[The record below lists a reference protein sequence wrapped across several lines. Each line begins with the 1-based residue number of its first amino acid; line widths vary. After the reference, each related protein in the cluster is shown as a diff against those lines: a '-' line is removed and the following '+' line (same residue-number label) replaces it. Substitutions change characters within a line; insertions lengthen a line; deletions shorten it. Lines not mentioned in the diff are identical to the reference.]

1 MTDMCNFGLWK
12 GIEELTHDIDTKI
25 KKICC
30 IQDTIFLLSTCFEL
44 FCGLVVENKSIQF
57 HKYCEKLVKDIGT
70 RGSDL
75 YIIDIE
81 GRIFHNRNIQNASD
95 FEQIEIE
102 DESKTCAHGFQSKS
116 SSIKIKN
123 IAAGEYG
130 CLFIT
135 ENYELWAS
143 GTMPEIRIESL
154 TPKKVLCFDGKIITD
169 IAVGNDFAMVLSRKS
184 IKLERESDSE
194 ISENVFVLNC
204 PKCMLASRMS
214 SPVSNDTCP
223 LGLKLDKLS
232 EECIS
237 NTSPIDI
244 CLPIESSSGKAED
257 FENVSEEL
265 NSADAIS
272 ETQVSE
278 DSSKSR
284 TLHSFINSDSARLF
298 LTKQLSWMS
307 AGEEYLADYTE
318 KPTRIIK
325 ENVSNLTSLVYE
337 GVKSL
342 SRHMSGGSENGMTD
356 CLSRSE
362 NNNEDAVS
370 KLYDF
375 FDSCSTLSDK
385 DNSESD
391 TSEKALCLIRT
402 GQRLLNSDLW
412 TWGKVNHGQL
422 GTGDQ
427 IKRTKPIIVAK
438 LSGLG
443 IKNISCGEDHA
454 LAISLDGRI
463 FLWGENNHHQI
474 NVDSKTNQSF
484 PKQFDKLVNSR
495 VLSAYCG
502 AKHTSI
508 LTQDLKLC
516 FMGKHNEGITND
528 IIELSNCVEESHDDS
543 GISLK
548 KISSHGKHNDKNNVQ
563 LNFNNVQA
571 SGVYTYCNAVA
582 KVPDYVSTEQKFLE
596 NLLFMQIYVL
606 KPLAKTFTSDSNDTD
621 AYENICSKFN
631 EILYV
636 TALYVESLHL
646 FNQSNID
653 VFEII
658 LIHKTDE
665 MIYIYNEYV
674 NALCN
679 VISLNGFRVL
689 ARKFDI
695 PTYIK
700 KHYANIKKIKTS
712 EEIFNHIFNYPL
724 EHILIYKKTIPEL
737 FKNIE
742 FQDKQSIDKQIL
754 DLQIKWD
761 LLNSNKCKA
770 VDEAQFTQNFWQNA
784 GKILETYWLPQ
795 RRLIRDSRND
805 PLYVHNTYRFINH
818 WFILLSDI
826 LLHMTNGHPHVYDLK
841 TLWVEPLPDSDVLT
855 NSLMLISPEDNIIV
869 YAPSPSEKSRWLL
882 ALQQA
887 IKSVMKKI
895 NSNQPPI
902 VRIANYTYT
911 KNAAYRDA
919 KYIGRWVK
927 AVMSGPGKLKWPDGK
942 TYVGQFQ
949 NNQMH
954 GYGKMEYPNVG

>member
-1 MTDMCNFGLWK
+1 MSDMCNFGLWK
-12 GIEELTHDIDTKI
+12 GIEELIHDIDTKI

-30 IQDTIFLLSTCFEL
+30 VQDTIFLLSTCFDL
-44 FCGLVVENKSIQF
+44 FCGIVVENKTVQF
-57 HKYCEKLVKDIGT
+57 RKYCERSIIDIGT
-70 RGSDL
+70 KGTDL
-75 YIIDIE
+75 YIIDNE
-81 GRIFHNRNIQNASD
+81 GKIFHNEN
-95 FEQIEIE
+95 IE
-102 DESKTCAHGFQSKS
+102 DESDFQEIVIEEESKTCVHGFQSKNS
-116 SSIKIKN
+116 AIKFKT
-123 IAAGEYG
+123 IAVGGYG

-135 ENYELWAS
+135 EGYELWAS
-143 GTMPEIRIESL
+143 GIMPEIRIESSV
-154 TPKKVLCFDGKIITD
+154 PQKVLFFEGKIITD

-184 IKLERESDSE
+184 LKYERESDSE

-204 PKCMLASRMS
+204 PKCMIASRMS
-214 SPVSNDTCP
+214 SPMSNDTCP

-237 NTSPIDI
+237 NSNASPLDI
-244 CLPIESSSGKAED
+244 CLPIENKLED
-257 FENVSEEL
+257 FENTSEDL
-265 NSADAIS
+265 NSTDEAI

-278 DSSKSR
+278 ESSKTR

-391 TSEKALCLIRT
+391 SSEKANCLIKT

-427 IKRTKPIIVAK
+427 IKRSKPILVSK

-443 IKNISCGEDHA
+443 IKNINCGDDHA

-463 FLWGENNHHQI
+463 FLWGENSHHQI
-474 NVDSKTNQSF
+474 NVESKTNQSF
-484 PKQFDKLVNSR
+484 PKQFDKLLNSR

-516 FMGKHNEGITND
+516 FMGKYNDGITNE
-528 IIELSNCVEESHDDS
+528 IIELSNSIEESHDDS

-548 KISSHGKHNDKNNVQ
+548 KISSHGKHEKNKVQ

-571 SGVYTYCNAVA
+571 SGAYTYCNAVA
-582 KVPDYVSTEQKFLE
+582 KVPDYVSIEQKFLE
-596 NLLFMQIYVL
+596 NSLFMQIYLL
-606 KPLAKTFTSDSNDTD
+606 KPLNKTISNDMSD
-621 AYENICSKFN
+621 LEAYENVCTKFN
-631 EILYV
+631 EILAL

-646 FNQSNID
+646 FNQGNID

-665 MIYIYNEYV
+665 MIYIYNEYL

-679 VISLNGFRVL
+679 VVSLNGFRVL
-689 ARKFDI
+689 AKKFDI
-695 PTYIK
+695 PAFIR
-700 KHYANIKKIKTS
+700 KHYAKRYKSS

-724 EHILIYKKTIPEL
+724 EHILVYKNTIPEL

-742 FQDKQSIDKQIL
+742 FQDKQSIEKQIL
-754 DLQIKWD
+754 DLQTKWE
-761 LLNSNKCKA
+761 LLNNSKCKA
-770 VDEAQFTQNFWQNA
+770 VEEAQFTRNFWENA
-784 GKILETYWLPQ
+784 GRTLETYWLPQ
-795 RRLIRDSRND
+795 RRLIKDSRND
-805 PLYVHNTYRFINH
+805 PLFVHNTYRFINH
-818 WFILLSDI
+818 WFILLTDI
-826 LLHMTNGHPHVYDLK
+826 LLHVTNSHPNLYDLK
-841 TLWVEPLPDSDVLT
+841 TLWVEPLPDSDLLC

-869 YAPSPSEKSRWLL
+869 YASSASEKSKWLL
-882 ALQQA
+882 ALQQT
-887 IKSVMKKI
+887 IKCALKKS

-911 KNAAYRDA
+911 KSGMYRDA
-919 KYIGRWVK
+919 KYTGRWVK

-942 TYVGQFQ
+942 TYAGQFQ
-949 NNQMH
+949 NNLMH
-954 GYGKMEYPNVG
+954 GFGKIDYPGVGKYY